1 MSAPRP
7 TAAES
12 GKENQ
17 MAENNTLE
25 MVKAAASAAMS
36 RLGQDG
42 VILDLRELDCF
53 TDFFAI
59 FSGVS
64 DIQVE
69 GISQAVLEE
78 LETNWAQHPWHQ
90 EGARKADWI
99 LLDYVDFVVHVFLA
113 ERRSYYNL
121 ERLWAEAAHIEL
133 PELTM
138 PVHLESVSDD
148 ASEERIDPDGVLV
161 FGDHEEDT
169 SEK

>member
-1 MSAPRP
+1 MFVLHPI
-7 TAAES
+7 AAES
-12 GKENQ
+12 SKENQ

-25 MVKAAASAAMS
+25 IVKAAASAAMS
-36 RLGQDG
+36 RRAQNG

-78 LETNWAQHPWHQ
+78 LETNWAQCPWHQ
-90 EGARKADWI
+90 EGERKADWI

-121 ERLWAEAAHIEL
+121 ERLWAEAERIEL
-133 PELTM
+133 PELDI
-138 PVHLESVSDD
+138 PGHLVSTSDD
-148 ASEERIDPDGVLV
+148 AAEDGVDPDGALV
-161 FGDHEEDT
+161 FGDREKGPSEE
-169 SEK
+169 